1 MFTCIFQAP
10 PCFQFTKKIIRIQKR
25 FIWLL
30 VVVYWWLVVVCWWF
44 AVVCSCLWSFAG
56 GLSCCLLKYDL
67 EHFQSTLKNSEN
79 KIQTLSFAR
88 MCTFPGTISEK
99 LNSKFVIN
107 PKMGSKMYKNW
118 ISTKFHFL
126 KSTWG
131 FNNFKTCF

>member
-1 MFTCIFQAP
+1 MFTCISQAP
-10 PCFQFTKKIIRIQKR
+10 PCFQFTKKINNSNAEKVYLVVGGC
-25 FIWLL
+25 LL
-30 VVVYWWLVVVCWWF
+30 VIGGCLL
-44 AVVCSCLWSFAG
+44 VVCSCLWSFAG

>member
-1 MFTCIFQAP
+1 MFTCISQAP
-10 PCFQFTKKIIRIQKR
+10 PCFQFTKKINNSNSEKIYLVVGGC
-25 FIWLL
+25 LL
-30 VVVYWWLVVVCWWF
+30 VIGGCLL
-44 AVVCSCLWSFAG
+44 VVCSCLWSFAG

-107 PKMGSKMYKNW
+107 PKMGSKMHKNR

-126 KSTWG
+126 RSTWE